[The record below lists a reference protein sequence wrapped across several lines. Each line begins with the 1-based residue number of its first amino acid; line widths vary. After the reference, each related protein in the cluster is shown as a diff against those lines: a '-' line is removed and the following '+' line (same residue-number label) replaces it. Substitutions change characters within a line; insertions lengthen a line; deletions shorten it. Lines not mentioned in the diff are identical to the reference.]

1 MYMKDFT
8 LKQQTPRAQNLIN
21 KEQDSSSAG
30 NYVATVQGNDMISD
44 FSSQLDL
51 LLALT
56 K

>member
-8 LKQQTPRAQNLIN
+8 LEQQTPRAQNLIN
-21 KEQDSSSAG
+21 KEQDCSSAS